1 MATETINIRIS
12 DRRQGL
18 GERILAALARG
29 VEAHGRV
36 ASRRG
41 AIEALE
47 AKSDTELAAMGLRR
61 QDIVRHVF
69 RDLFY
74 V

>member
-1 MATETINIRIS
+1 MATVTTNIRVS
-12 DRRQGL
+12 DRKQGL
-18 GERILAALARG
+18 GARLLAALVRG
-29 VEAHGRV
+29 VEAHGRT